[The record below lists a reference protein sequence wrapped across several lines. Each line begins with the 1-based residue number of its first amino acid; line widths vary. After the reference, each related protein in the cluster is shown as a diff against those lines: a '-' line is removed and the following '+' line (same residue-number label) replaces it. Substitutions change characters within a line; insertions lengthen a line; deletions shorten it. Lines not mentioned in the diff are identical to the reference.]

1 MTSDLIAVKI
11 PLSRSLPP
19 VLGVG
24 AYLKS
29 ALCLIQDG
37 EAWVSRENGS
47 LDNVAA
53 NEAFQETA
61 REMIAAARI
70 KPVAVAHDWHPD
82 FYCTRWAMESGLCPI
97 GVQHHHAHVAA
108 VMAEHGLDEPVLGLA
123 LDGFGLGER
132 KEAWGGELLRVDVN
146 GFRRLGHLKPL
157 PQPGGDVAARQPWRM
172 GAAALWAMGRGDEI
186 ASRYAAFSGAAHL
199 AKLMERGVNAPMT
212 SSAGRLFDAAC
223 GLLGVRL
230 IAVAEGEAPIELERI
245 ATESSRE
252 SNREGRFWRIDS
264 SRDSL
269 ILDFLPQLEKL
280 IGMSPEDGAVFFH
293 DSFAAALLEW
303 AKEAATRTGISKVA
317 LCGGCFFNKRLR
329 SALQDG
335 MIAARLEPL
344 LPRRMLPGDTA
355 IALGQAY
362 AAALMM
368 ERRINGMPACAGM
381 TE

>member
-1 MTSDLIAVKI
+1 MTDLVSFKM
-11 PLSRSLPP
+11 PLLRSLPP

-24 AYLKS
+24 AYLKN
-29 ALCLIQDG
+29 ALCLIQED
-37 EAWVSRENGS
+37 EAWISRENGS

-53 NEAFQETA
+53 IEAFQETA

-82 FYCTRWAMESGLCPI
+82 FYCTRWARESGLRLL

-132 KEAWGGELLRVDVN
+132 NEAWGGELLRVDAD
-146 GFRRLGHLKPL
+146 GFRRLGYLKPL

-172 GAAALWAMGRGDEI
+172 GAAALWTMGRGDEI

-199 AKLMERGVNAPMT
+199 AMMMERGVNAPMT

-223 GLLGVRL
+223 GLLGVKL
-230 IAVAEGEAPIELERI
+230 VAAFEGEAPMELERI
-245 ATESSRE
+245 ASESSRE
-252 SNREGRFWRIDS
+252 SNRKERFWRIDS

-280 IGMSPEDGAVFFH
+280 IGMSPEEGTVFFH
-293 DSFAAALLEW
+293 DSLAASLIAW
-303 AKEAATRTGISKVA
+303 AQKAATQTGISKVA

-335 MIAARLEPL
+335 MIEAGLKPL
-344 LPRRMLPGDTA
+344 LPKHLLPGDTA

-368 ERRINGMPACAGM
+368 EKEKSLCV
-381 TE
+381 